1 MTGTSQIRAKETT
14 EDSEIAHSQVGGFVP
29 LRHCR
34 DYFVTRLERD
44 AGDIYSL
51 NGLITQIRLNL

>member
-1 MTGTSQIRAKETT
+1 MT
-14 EDSEIAHSQVGGFVP
+14 AHSQVEGFVP
-29 LRHCR
+29 LKRCR
-34 DYFVTRLERD
+34 DYFVMRLGRD